1 MSHRVD
7 APGAPAVPGALSR
20 RDHPGAIGALVAL
33 FVLAIAVTWWRN
45 PGGVVLSSDAGRAP
59 VAVPL
64 LLIPYLATILLLL
77 VMPRGRGEARVIA
90 RRPQRVRAKTLGL
103 LVLAHVLINGLGVLL
118 HLLARL
124 F

>member
-7 APGAPAVPGALSR
+7 APGAPAVPGALPR

-124 F
+124 L